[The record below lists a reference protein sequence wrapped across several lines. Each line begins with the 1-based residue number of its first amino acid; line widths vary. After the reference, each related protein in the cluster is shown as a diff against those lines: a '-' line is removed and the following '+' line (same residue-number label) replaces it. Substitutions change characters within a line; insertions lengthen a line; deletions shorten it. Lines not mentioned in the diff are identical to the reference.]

1 MLEVIE
7 ETLIDSIK
15 ILPFLFITYLLMEYI
30 EHKTSEKANKVIKG
44 SGKIGPL
51 IGSILGA
58 VPQCGISSA
67 AANLYSGRIITLGT
81 LYAVF
86 LSTSDEML
94 PVLISENAPIQLIF
108 KILGLK
114 VLIGIIFGFMVDFT
128 LRLFKK
134 KNKKEKKSEESAD
147 EVIGHMCEHDHCDC
161 EHGIVKSTIKHT
173 LSTFFFIL
181 IITFIINVVIF
192 LIGEENVKN
201 FIANIPVIG
210 LLVSGLFGLIPN
222 CAGSVIITEL
232 FLANML
238 SFGSMMG
245 GLLVGSGVGIL
256 MLYKNNKHLKENI
269 YITIALYLIGILSGF
284 ILDLIF

>member
-58 VPQCGISSA
+58 LPQCGISSA
-67 AANLYSGRIITLGT
+67 AANLYSARIITLGT

-114 VLIGIIFGFMVDFT
+114 VLIGIIFGFIVDFS
-128 LRLFKK
+128 LRLFR
-134 KNKKEKKSEESAD
+134 KNKKEKNSEESAD

-161 EHGIVKSTIKHT
+161 ENGILKSTIKHT

-181 IITFIINVVIF
+181 VITFIINVVIF

-201 FIANIPVIG
+201 FIANIPVVG

-232 FLANML
+232 FLADML

-269 YITIALYLIGILSGF
+269 LITIVLYLIGILSGF

>member
-1 MLEVIE
+1 MIEVIE
-7 ETLIDSIK
+7 EALIDSIK

-30 EHKTSEKANKVIKG
+30 EHKTSEKANKIIKG
-44 SGKIGPL
+44 SGKVGPL
-51 IGSILGA
+51 FGSILGA
-58 VPQCGISSA
+58 LPQCGISSA
-67 AANLYSGRIITLGT
+67 AANLYSARIITLGT

-114 VLIGIIFGFMVDFT
+114 VLIGIIFGFIIDFV
-128 LRLFKK
+128 LKLLK
-134 KNKKEKKSEESAD
+134 KNKKEKKTEESAD
-147 EVIGHMCEHDHCDC
+147 EAIGHMCEHDHCDC

-181 IITFIINVVIF
+181 VITFIINVVIF

-201 FIANIPVIG
+201 FISNIPVVG

-256 MLYKNNKHLKENI
+256 MLYRSNKHLKENI
-269 YITIALYLIGILSGF
+269 LITIVLYLIGIVSGF